1 MQGALINQNMTVSFS
16 QSGTSPMVTCA
27 TRVSFPALDSV
38 LIGLPS
44 VLHYLTNL
52 EINRRHVSCLF
63 GQRNTF
69 DNHMMLFPQLFASFQ
84 ENDVFLL
91 PKTTKDQNQPS
102 PYKIRTKSNGQMM
115 RINILIRENLETRFR
130 LTISSNILVRPFL

>member
-1 MQGALINQNMTVSFS
+1 MQGALINQNITVSLS
-16 QSGTSPMVTCA
+16 QSGATSMVTCA
-27 TRVSFPALDSV
+27 TRVSFPVLDSV

-44 VLHYLTNL
+44 VLHYLTHL

-69 DNHMMLFPQLFASFQ
+69 DDHMILFSQLLARFQ
-84 ENDVFLL
+84 ENDVLL
-91 PKTTKDQNQPS
+91 LSKTTKDQNQPS
-102 PYKIRTKSNGQMM
+102 PYKISTKSNGQVM
-115 RINILIRENLETRFR
+115 RINILIREKLETHFR